1 MLKPFCAVAV
11 ITLWV
16 SAGLTQAMADDAPA
30 SSGASALSC
39 EYGQPSDINTM
50 SPEVLAVSRTVFMK
64 ICGLFNGELLN
75 GRDSH
80 SGHLKQPGKII
91 GTDVGVSYPPVSMM
105 RHETGTVVMAFVVE
119 TDGRV
124 SREALLKSSGYPN
137 LDNAALASQSSVRYE
152 TPAYLDDTPVRVY
165 LVRSINYQMAKD
177 RSSSNVPAGALL
189 LRRPAT
195 PQPLPQ

>member
-1 MLKPFCAVAV
+1 MFNPYYAVAA
-11 ITLWV
+11 IALWASV
-16 SAGLTQAMADDAPA
+16 GPTQAMADDAPA
-30 SSGASALSC
+30 SSGASASSC

-50 SPEVLAVSRTVFMK
+50 SPDVLAVSRTVFTK
-64 ICGLFNGELLN
+64 ICSLFNGELAN
-75 GRDSH
+75 GRDPH

-91 GTDVGVSYPPVSMM
+91 GTDIGVSYPPASMM

-119 TDGRV
+119 ADGRV

-137 LDNAALASQSSVRYE
+137 LDNAALSWQSSVRYE

-165 LVRSINYQMAKD
+165 LVRSINFQMAKD
-177 RSSSNVPAGALL
+177 RSGTVPAGALL

-195 PQPLPQ
+195 PQPPPP